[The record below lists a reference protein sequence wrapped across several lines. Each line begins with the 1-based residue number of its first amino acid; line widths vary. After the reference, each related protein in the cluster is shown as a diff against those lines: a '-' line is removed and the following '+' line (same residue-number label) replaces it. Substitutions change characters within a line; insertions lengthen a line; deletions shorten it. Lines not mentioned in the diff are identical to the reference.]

1 MRKKTIE
8 CFLGVSAVV
17 AIVIAL
23 FSSND
28 RLTMPFNNAPE
39 VLFAQFSAY
48 NDLIFNLSSGYA
60 VSVVLYFLIVF
71 LPDHFRRQRIRKSAL
86 RVYMEFKESVL
97 GIILNASGK
106 SYGLDQIK
114 ELMAPDKFEEF
125 FRFDETGSGIRW
137 DEFLN
142 GLNKYYAGKIVIELE
157 ILREEIQFIINNVD
171 IDDSDAYTF
180 LKRLSTVSY
189 SMSKI
194 GSDYDDQKMWG
205 NFLWGIFA
213 QWDICRGKL
222 EKDLIS
228 DAINKI

>member
-1 MRKKTIE
+1 
-8 CFLGVSAVV
+8 VSAVV

-23 FSSND
+23 FLSND
-28 RLTMPFNNAPE
+28 RLTTPFNNAPE

-125 FRFDETGSGIRW
+125 FRFDETGSGMRW

-142 GLNKYYAGKIVIELE
+142 GLNKYYAGKIVIEFE

-194 GSDYDDQKMWG
+194 GSDYDDQKM
-205 NFLWGIFA
+205 
-213 QWDICRGKL
+213 
-222 EKDLIS
+222 
-228 DAINKI
+228 